1 VCRDT
6 CKDCFR
12 TCAPDRPILPPS
24 IFYSDDQ
31 EGLTWGV
38 CARTL
43 CRTTPCFDPGGAGHA
58 PLRAGAA
65 KGQQL
70 RMRPDPPPPPLPV
83 LSGHAASFTPYQLDT
98 PRPSPR
104 TNRTVQHL
112 PALQHLHAVAT
123 AARERTYLS
132 LTHAGPFPAQNH
144 YFDVEYDAFTKDYK
158 CDANHRLADGC
169 ARPPPARAAPVPAAP
184 HPAPT
189 PGTSG
194 PGSNSAHNARPRRG
208 AARCRWR
215 APSSWRRP
223 RRRCGCWRTPDAVR
237 MRRGAFRD
245 AGRAARLV
253 HICERRAPCRSRP
266 PPAAWPLRQCH
277 TCRALHAPQDAS
289 IAQPASF
296 REHVGAQQSA
306 FHQPGSAVNFR
317 SHFLDCST
325 SPRPPESVSRT
336 HISLE
341 SGRCLAQ
348 GLCKAL

>member
-1 VCRDT
+1 VRRTGRFCRRRSST
-6 CKDCFR
+6 RMTRRGSPGGFAPALSAAPHRVSIPAVPATRPSEPALPKGSSSA
-12 TCAPDRPILPPS
+12 CAP
-24 IFYSDDQ
+24 
-31 EGLTWGV
+31 
-38 CARTL
+38 TL
-43 CRTTPCFDPGGAGHA
+43 
-58 PLRAGAA
+58 
-65 KGQQL
+65 
-70 RMRPDPPPPPLPV
+70 PPPLPV